1 MHRHQV
7 QRPLM
12 PAVVKDANADQLV
25 RVVND
30 QSEKVRSLKA
40 TVTIQLTVG
49 GERKGNVSNFTSIN
63 GNILLQ
69 APGMVRVQGL
79 YPFVQLTAFD
89 LASDGTT
96 FTLLIP
102 SQNKAY
108 AGSDSVT
115 KPSSNPLEN
124 LRPSL
129 FYDGLIL
136 RKIASNDLVSLTQ
149 ESKTRLDETTHH
161 LMFVPE
167 YELTIVRRKRD
178 SQEIIPERRVHFDR
192 TTLLPNEVD
201 VFNDFGAIQTQTIY
215 GPYVAFGDQLYP
227 SAITIRRPIEEYQVV
242 LSIQKLTQ
250 NRHLDADKFE
260 LQIPQGYAVQ
270 QTH

>member
-1 MHRHQV
+1 
-7 QRPLM
+7 M

-25 RVVND
+25 RVVNE
-30 QSEKVRSLKA
+30 QSEKVRSLVA

-49 GERKGNVSNFTSIN
+49 GERKGNVSDYTSIN
-63 GNILLQ
+63 GYILLQ

-79 YPFVQLTAFD
+79 FPVVQVTAFD
-89 LASDGTT
+89 LASDGTS

-102 SQNKAY
+102 SQSKAY
-108 AGSDSVT
+108 TGLDSVT

-124 LRPSL
+124 LRPDL

-136 RKIASNDLVSLTQ
+136 RGIAPSDLVSLTQ
-149 ESKTRLDETTHH
+149 ESKTRADETTHH

-215 GPYVAFGDQLYP
+215 GPYVTFGDQLYP
-227 SAITIRRPIEEYQVV
+227 STITIRRPIDEYQVV
-242 LSIQKLTQ
+242 LSVQKLTQ
-250 NRHLDADKFE
+250 NQHLNADKFV
-260 LQIPQGYAVQ
+260 LKIPQTYAVQ

>member
-1 MHRHQV
+1 VRHHQV

-25 RVVND
+25 RVVNE
-30 QSEKVRSLKA
+30 QSEKVRSLIA

-49 GERKGNVSNFTSIN
+49 GEHKGNVTNYTSIN

-79 YPFVQLTAFD
+79 FPFVQVTAFD
-89 LASDGTT
+89 LASDGTS

-102 SQNKAY
+102 SQSKAY
-108 AGSDSVT
+108 TGSDSVT
-115 KPSSNPLEN
+115 MPSSNPLEN
-124 LRPSL
+124 LRPGI

-136 RKIASNDLVSLTQ
+136 RGIAPTDLVSLTQ
-149 ESKTRLDETTHH
+149 ESKTRVDETTHR

-201 VFNDFGAIQTQTIY
+201 SFNDFGAIQTQTIY
-215 GPYVAFGDQLYP
+215 GPYVTYGDQLYP
-227 SAITIRRPIEEYQVV
+227 STITIRRPIDEYQIV
-242 LSIQKLTQ
+242 LAVQKLTLNQ
-250 NRHLDADKFE
+250 HLNADRFE
-260 LQIPQGYAVQ
+260 LTIPPSYAVQ
-270 QTH
+270 QPH